1 LKNRL
6 VKLENY
12 FNFDLTTF
20 SSSASNSAVSQND
33 VARLEELIESKEKS
47 FVKTILGKDQ
57 NQHDACHVFKLC
69 AFENLPGELYSDL
82 GRHSSQLPVDR
93 SRLPRIASKS
103 RRKSLTSETDVSS
116 SSDTRILLIGGIS
129 KYEDEL
135 HTYDSRKKSS
145 FIRRDFV
152 FSMDPL
158 INSTVMTHTLPEAR
172 SSRIFLIT

>member
-1 LKNRL
+1 MI
-6 VKLENY
+6 
-12 FNFDLTTF
+12 
-20 SSSASNSAVSQND
+20 
-33 VARLEELIESKEKS
+33 LIETS
-47 FVKTILGKDQ
+47 
-57 NQHDACHVFKLC
+57 HVFKQYTIKNHL
-69 AFENLPGELYSDL
+69 EELYSDL
-82 GRHSSQLPVDR
+82 GRHSNQLALPVDR

-103 RRKSLTSETDVSS
+103 RRKSLISETDVSS

-135 HTYDSRKKSS
+135 HTYNARKKSS

-172 SSRIFLIT
+172 FFRVLFDNISDQFLELIIAVFSSKTEFTSSAAKESTKKC